1 MTDRNDKIV
10 ALKKKYPYFYK
21 KYGIT
26 ERRKRNMVMSRIYRL
41 TSSLMSALILP
52 FFALLLAA
60 GYTYDIYEGKRP
72 LNPEHVPAPEL
83 SSLIKMEIDQRVSE
97 VNLQQFRNYEELT
110 EHLIRPYSS
119 ENEKFYSIYK
129 WVTSNISYDVD
140 SFRQN
145 HISVEETYPDSVF
158 RRRLAVC
165 SGYSELLSAMATHA
179 GLEVR
184 LVEGQAYD
192 PSGRLNAIVAGD
204 NGHAWNIVKINGYWY
219 QADSTWDAGYVDE
232 DVTRFERKTGK
243 FEYYLAD
250 PVKFNV
256 THRATMQNMNLLNDV
271 EMNQIDLIWHNLLE
285 GKSLLEVV
293 RP

>member
-1 MTDRNDKIV
+1 MTDQNDKIV
-10 ALKKKYPYFYK
+10 ALRNKYPHFYK

-26 ERRKRNMVMSRIYRL
+26 ERRKRNMVVSRIYRL
-41 TSSLMSALILP
+41 TSRLMSALIVPL
-52 FFALLLAA
+52 FALLLVA
-60 GYTYDIYEGKRP
+60 GFTYDKYEEKRP
-72 LNPEHVPAPEL
+72 LNSEYVPAPEL
-83 SSLIKMEIDQRVSE
+83 SRLMRIEIDQRVAE
-97 VNLQQFRNYEELT
+97 ANLQKFSNYEELA
-110 EHLIRPYSS
+110 EYLVRPYSD
-119 ENEKFYSIYK
+119 ENEKFYSIYR

-145 HISVEETYPDSVF
+145 HVSVEETYPDYVF

-165 SGYSELLSAMATHA
+165 SGYSELLSAMAAHA
-179 GLEVR
+179 GLEIR
-184 LVEGQAYD
+184 LVEGRAYD

-232 DVTRFERKTGK
+232 DVTRFERNTGK

-256 THRATMQNMNLLNDV
+256 THNAAMPNMNLLNDV

-293 RP
+293 LP